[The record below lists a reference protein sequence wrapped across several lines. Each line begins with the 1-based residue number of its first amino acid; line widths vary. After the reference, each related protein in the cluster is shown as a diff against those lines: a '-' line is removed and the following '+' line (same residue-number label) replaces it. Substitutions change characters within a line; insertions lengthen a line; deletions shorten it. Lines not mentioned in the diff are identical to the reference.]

1 METLVRS
8 NRLFPS
14 GNNLRYL
21 LLHEDHPVQELSNI
35 CSNTPGEIDKSY
47 AVQTTT
53 TVIQRYLLITTDP
66 SNLVFD
72 PTCGSGT
79 TAYAAGLRQRC

>member
-21 LLHEDHPVQELSNI
+21 LLHEDHPVQELLNVWN
-35 CSNTPGEIDKSY
+35 NTRGEIDKSY

-53 TVIQRYLLITTDP
+53 TVIQRHLLITTDP

-79 TAYAAGLRQRC
+79 TPYAAGLRQRC